1 MGADARITVR
11 CKACTDELRCSE
23 SLDVIWQDN
32 KPTRNF
38 NVIIY
43 ERYFSEDYPRGHW
56 PSLAKVLLELLKDK
70 SVEAIYYGSDEMS
83 PDSIPKFTLDR
94 FNQLTKFYVE
104 S

>member
-1 MGADARITVR
+1 MGADAHITIS
-11 CKACTDELRCSE
+11 CKAHSDEVQCSRE
-23 SLDVIWQDN
+23 LIWQVN
-32 KPTRNF
+32 KSTHNF
-38 NVIIY
+38 TVTTY
-43 ERYFSEDYPRGHW
+43 ERYYSEDYPRGHW

-83 PDSIPKFTLDR
+83 PNSIPKFTLDR